1 VFGVFWCGAPPHK
14 NTPHPGF
21 LRRYPLFLKM

>member
-1 VFGVFWCGAPPHK
+1 MGGFVGGPPHPK